1 MGTDTL
7 KIVCYTG
14 GTCGDL
20 IAALIDPTHVKFENK
35 AVMHFANRQRLKKPH
50 TFDNNEEK
58 DQYIN
63 EISTQYLSIPS
74 HDLDYHIQRA
84 HKFIAITVQDF
95 KIAMWAARRFQ
106 ALHRP
111 HVWQEMQTK
120 CGAATIE
127 EYAQMM
133 IDYSNM
139 VVHHTT
145 DVIKLE
151 DIHNGQAIQALT
163 NIGIN
168 TGHKHLYQNWLDLQK
183 QRFII

>member
-1 MGTDTL
+1 MDSDTL

-20 IAALIDPTHVKFENK
+20 ISALIDPTHVKFENT
-35 AVMHFANRQRLKKPH
+35 AVMHLANRQRLKKPH
-50 TFDNNEEK
+50 TFDNNKEK

-74 HDLDYHIQRA
+74 HDLDYHIQQS
-84 HKFIAITVQDF
+84 HQFIAITVQDSE
-95 KIAMWAARRFQ
+95 IAMWAARRFQ

-139 VVHHTT
+139 IVNHTT
-145 DVIKLE
+145 DIVKLE
-151 DIHNGQAIQALT
+151 DIRNGQAIQALAKL
-163 NIGIN
+163 GIN
-168 TGHKHLYQNWLDLQK
+168 STHKNLYQNWLDLQN